1 MIIEEKNTV
10 LAYRCPKCGGGVLS
24 VVGLFR
30 LSADMLKLKC
40 DCAGSEMT
48 VVKTSDG
55 KVRLTVPCML
65 CPNPHHFTL
74 GSNTFF
80 NKDLFTLSCTHSGIS
95 LAMMGEENRVKA
107 ELARS
112 ELQLLD
118 LMEKN
123 GIIKLDELR
132 GQSDFADPQVIE
144 IIMYVIKELDEENK
158 IYCKCDEGVERE
170 FELDF
175 EDESV
180 NIRCKCCGASKS
192 LAANSLISAHEFLNA
207 DSLELQ

>member
-10 LAYRCPKCGGGVLS
+10 VAYRCPKCGGGVMS

-30 LSADMLKLKC
+30 LSADMIKLKC
-40 DCAGSEMT
+40 DCGGSEMT
-48 VVKTSDG
+48 VVMASDG
-55 KVRLTVPCML
+55 RVHFTVPCML

-74 GSNTFF
+74 SSNTFF
-80 NKDLFTLSCTHSGIS
+80 SKELFTLSCTHSGIS
-95 LAMMGEENRVKA
+95 IAMMGEENSVKA

-112 ELQLLD
+112 ELALID

-132 GQSDFADPQVIE
+132 GQSSFTDPQVIE

-158 IYCKCDEGVERE
+158 IYCKCAEGVERE
-170 FELDF
+170 FELSF
-175 EDESV
+175 DEETI
-180 NIRCKCCGASKS
+180 NISCKCCGASKS
-192 LAANSLISAHEFLNA
+192 LVANSLISANEFLNA
-207 DSLELQ
+207 DSLELE